1 LLHYFVNVP
10 YGLWTAQVRQLPDG
24 TTKDVLSVGLAC
36 SECFSGPRLANLLKA
51 GFEYEQKVM
60 DQLMAGEF
68 AAPLST
74 HTSAGVSAE
83 LDGFLAA
90 MLPHLPWSEETH
102 DGFKSDDWCCNLQ
115 LEGASAVWAAIDM
128 LLQEMM
134 LSTGD
139 KSRKKV
145 AVGATS
151 YHGPPSTSFGS
162 GSPLWTKTYQLTYS
176 VPTPQS
182 CDEEMLLQQFDA
194 FLDEHGDEIG
204 VLVVEPQWGS
214 SQAAFP
220 WPKNLLKSYI
230 QKAQARGIRVLCDE
244 IMCGLGRHG
253 HGTLF
258 VSKAWDLNPDAVT
271 FGKAIGCGV
280 YPLAGAILKRGKS
293 VLQDNKCTAMQSH
306 TYAGSSTRALMTA
319 TAVLNE
325 LPKWF
330 DTIAELGE
338 EMRGIFDQLAKRSDG
353 LLFGHGQ
360 GLMWGCLWST
370 AGQNMDSEYRATSF
384 NIFKKHCDAVGVL
397 PYYVPNGGFMVTP
410 LLDVDVSILREMTG
424 KFEEALVLTMQEIKW
439 QGVSSAKVDEV
450 IPQ

>member
-1 LLHYFVNVP
+1 
-10 YGLWTAQVRQLPDG
+10 LPDG
-24 TTKDVLSVGLAC
+24 TTKEVLSVGLAC
-36 SECFSGPRLANLLKA
+36 SECFSGPRLAKLLKA

-60 DQLMAGEF
+60 EQLTASEF
-68 AAPLST
+68 SAPLST

-83 LDGFLAA
+83 LDAFLAA
-90 MLPHLPWSEETH
+90 MAPHLPWSEETN
-102 DGFKSDDWCCNLQ
+102 DGFISDDWCCNLQ

-128 LLQEMM
+128 LMQEQM

-139 KSRKKV
+139 KGRKKV
-145 AVGATS
+145 AVGSTS

-162 GSPLWTKTYQLTYS
+162 GSPLWTKTYQVTYP

-194 FLDEHGDEIG
+194 FLDDHGHEIG

-220 WPKNLLKSYI
+220 WPKGLLKGYI

-280 YPLAGAILKRGKS
+280 YPLAGAIIKRGKS
-293 VLQDNKCTAMQSH
+293 ILQANKCTAMQSH

-325 LPKWF
+325 LPNWF
-330 DTIAELGE
+330 GTIAEIGE
-338 EMRGIFDQLAKRSDG
+338 EMRAIFDQLAERSDG

-370 AGQNMDSEYRATSF
+370 AGQNMDAQYRAMSF
-384 NIFKKHCDAVGVL
+384 NVFKKHCDAIGVL
-397 PYYVPNGGFMVTP
+397 PYFVPNGGFMVTP
-410 LLDVDVSILREMTG
+410 LLDVDANILREMAS
-424 KFEEALVLTMQEIKW
+424 KFEEALILTIQETNW
-439 QGVSSAKVDEV
+439 QGVPPSKVDEV
-450 IPQ
+450 THGIPAFREPVAVSVPPSRQP